1 MVPRKGQYMYK
12 EMPLLGQ
19 HFQVPISIPKD
30 FYNVI
35 LKKGE
40 ERFGVMAQQL
50 RALIA
55 LPEDPI

>member
-1 MVPRKGQYMYK
+1 MVPRKGQYVNK
-12 EMPLLGQ
+12 EMPLLRQ
-19 HFQVPISIPKD
+19 HFQVPISMPKD
-30 FYNVI
+30 FFGVI
-35 LKKGE
+35 VKKGE

>member
-1 MVPRKGQYMYK
+1 MNR

-19 HFQVPISIPKD
+19 HFQVPINIPKD

-40 ERFGVMAQQL
+40 ERFGVMAQYL
-50 RALIA
+50 RTLIA
-55 LPEDPI
+55 VPEDPI